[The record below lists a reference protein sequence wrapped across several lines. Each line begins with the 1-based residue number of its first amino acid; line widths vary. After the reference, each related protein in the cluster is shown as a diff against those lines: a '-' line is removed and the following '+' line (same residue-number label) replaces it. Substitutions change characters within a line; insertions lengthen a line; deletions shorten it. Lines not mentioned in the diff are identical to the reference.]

1 MVQKQASIPEMFQQS
16 KMVLTTPSVATFE
29 RYERNGN
36 LTNAAIYVG
45 IAALIAGLLGLTGGI
60 MGLIAGVL
68 ASLAQFFI
76 FTGLVYYIGKSQ
88 GGTGTFDE
96 VAYTFSLF
104 IAPLIVIGAVVS
116 LFGIIPLLGPLFV
129 FVVALILLVVQAYF
143 AYLAVQSSM
152 NIADTGKS
160 FMTLGGAII
169 GTLLIMVIIRAV
181 FGV

>member
-1 MVQKQASIPEMFQQS
+1 MTQKQASIPEMFNQS
-16 KMVLTTPSVATFE
+16 KMVLATPSVATFE
-29 RYERNGN
+29 RYERSGT
-36 LTNAAIYVG
+36 LVNAAIYVG

-60 MGLIAGVL
+60 AGLIGGVL
-68 ASLAQFFI
+68 GALAQFFI

-116 LFGIIPLLGPLFV
+116 LFGIIPLLGPVFV
-129 FVVALILLVVQAYF
+129 FVVALILLLVQAYF

-152 NIADTGKS
+152 NIADTAKS
-160 FMTLGGAII
+160 FLTLGGAVI
-169 GTLLIMVIIRAV
+169 GTFLIMFLINIVL
-181 FGV
+181 